1 VRGEQSV
8 TDKSRA
14 VHAPPGAP
22 GAVRQGSPGAG
33 VTNVVYRR
41 FPEGEFVAGDR
52 NGDHLLFCARTFAP
66 IRPAPVALGERAEQ
80 GRLDL

>member
-1 VRGEQSV
+1 VSSQLQ
-8 TDKSRA
+8 TRA
-14 VHAPPGAP
+14 GRYTPHRERPELCDRAAQELGL
-22 GAVRQGSPGAG
+22 
-33 VTNVVYRR
+33 TNVVYRR

-66 IRPAPVALGERAEQ
+66 IRPAPVPLGERAEQ